1 MIVPSPRGPLL
12 SLPANWFVVRSASLP
27 LKSNPFLSP
36 FSFLLFFEWGGRC
49 NRRSSIRC
57 QRSAEWGKLTPLFS
71 P

>member
-1 MIVPSPRGPLL
+1 
-12 SLPANWFVVRSASLP
+12 

-36 FSFLLFFEWGGRC
+36 FPSFLLFFEWGGRC